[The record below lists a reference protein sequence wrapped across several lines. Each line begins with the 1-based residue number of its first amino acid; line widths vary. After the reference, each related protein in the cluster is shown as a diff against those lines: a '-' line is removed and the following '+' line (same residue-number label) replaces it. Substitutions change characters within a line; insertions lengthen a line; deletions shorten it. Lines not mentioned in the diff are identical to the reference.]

1 MDIKYKSKKGSVG
14 AIADTLKQFE
24 NIREFFASAT
34 LTSLIDVPFAFI
46 FLFVIYF
53 IGGWL
58 IVPVIIAIVLVI
70 VATLYIQ
77 PQMKALADTS
87 FEEGQIKSSVMV
99 ESLTGLETL
108 KMIGAGGFMRRRL
121 RGVLEKQAHILID
134 KRRYH
139 FASTATVMFNS

>member
-58 IVPVIIAIVLVI
+58 IVPVIIAIVL
-70 VATLYIQ
+70 L
-77 PQMKALADTS
+77 
-87 FEEGQIKSSVMV
+87 
-99 ESLTGLETL
+99 
-108 KMIGAGGFMRRRL
+108 
-121 RGVLEKQAHILID
+121 
-134 KRRYH
+134 
-139 FASTATVMFNS
+139 